1 MVKQFATFLGAGQ
14 IVPAYFSFS
23 ARPIYIP
30 RVATFSADPILAQMD
45 PGRAVLRGVTTITYA
60 AIVPALARLGT
71 MPTTVTSPH
80 SASVDNLTKRRAGAL
95 VRTFEQTRVFPCHG
109 GPVTI
114 LSVVAIKLRS
124 VFEWT
129 QRRLIRGQCSQKPWA
144 IGTCRAKGFR
154 CKAFSVTA
162 TFSTAAF
169 DTVSITGNAEFS
181 IDFAWIVRGSK
192 S

>member
-45 PGRAVLRGVTTITYA
+45 PGRAVLRGVTTITYV

-80 SASVDNLTKRRAGAL
+80 SASV
-95 VRTFEQTRVFPCHG
+95 RVNTCRCR
-109 GPVTI
+109 V
-114 LSVVAIKLRS
+114 LRS
-124 VFEWT
+124 GQGSPFMCDVFVFRT
-129 QRRLIRGQCSQKPWA
+129 CNVPCYFVVLIRDLALFTLLLWMTCSL
-144 IGTCRAKGFR
+144 
-154 CKAFSVTA
+154 FSMICCL
-162 TFSTAAF
+162 F
-169 DTVSITGNAEFS
+169 ICYCL
-181 IDFAWIVRGSK
+181 
-192 S
+192 